1 MSVQTNEPQSNS
13 VLEGIKQGTT
23 LGVTGMA
30 DSTPTI
36 NEDTANLTPTI
47 QINEDLPPEQEVAL
61 GGKLFKLFSTPRKPP
76 LDPPAS
82 TIDESGSSLLVK
94 DGVADEK
101 AAINFEPYD
110 QIITNLDIDFNSINT
125 LDDFAAVIDTVI
137 KRTPDPG
144 TETNQEV
151 FMLAKDLDMRPSLLF
166 GKGFKDAKEVYAA
179 RSFLA
184 NSHNQL
190 IKLADEL
197 IKNPTDGEL
206 AIKFRKHLT
215 LHGLFVTNFKQGRAD
230 VGRALRAFQLPTMAD
245 APSQANA
252 IEEMLAEFGGQD
264 SIVDIAVKTKTLF
277 DKNGMPATNNYVGEN
292 FFKRSSKAWSEAYRG
307 GLLFSPKTQL
317 RNIIG
322 NAFYLSYSVPEYIL
336 AGIYGNIES
345 AVINGGGKL
354 LRGNHWG
361 GYNNGMT
368 WEMGVARLYG
378 MVHGFGDALYMGY
391 KGFSG
396 SVSDNITKYE
406 GATND
411 YITAKNLNLENSIFA
426 STVDFMGKIYRLPY
440 QGLTAGDEFFKEMA
454 RAMEMHT
461 LVMENATM
469 LSRNTG
475 KPYKEAFEEV
485 LTDVMSNPQ
494 KYKTSIDDAAR
505 YYTFQDQM
513 PKMLEQASK
522 AIQSTPYVG
531 TILLPFA
538 KTPVNVT
545 RRFLDMSTGSLPK
558 GLVSGEFFT
567 NAKVRNKTLARITL
581 MSLFAMK
588 IADVYQSGHITGG
601 YPLNA
606 NGMIDMKQK
615 AALDAIGWKPYSL
628 VFRGEGFP
636 EDMPL
641 FKDGNQLEPNG
652 NLTYVSYNGLEPVG
666 ALLGVTA
673 HTMELMHRSPNPRVR
688 ENIAVAFTLAMQ
700 KYIAEMPMVQG
711 AADIL
716 GVLREGKLDN
726 VGADIILNMIAAP
739 IAPLA
744 PIKAAGGIFQGE
756 NVDDEYLIYKRNTDA
771 DFERDMRMFIDTTGD
786 GKGDTPNLNYGNQV
800 NTTFYNPFIEEFN
813 KLLFQMPYD
822 EGLTLGETIWG
833 KTSTGKDLPLALDIF
848 AEPIRMDGSRGLINE
863 ISNKFI
869 SPFNI
874 VDAEKKGKHVYE
886 NIRLG
891 SPITNP
897 QPIKFGVKLKPEE
910 YYDWITISKK
920 TKWREFGNRTFEEHI
935 IYTMNSNEYMF
946 ELNDNEKYQKIQ
958 SINTKALQLGFD
970 LMMMNPKYNR
980 LSQLID
986 MQKEMIEMGLLPD
999 TGVNII
1005 E

>member
-1 MSVQTNEPQSNS
+1 M
-13 VLEGIKQGTT
+13 
-23 LGVTGMA
+23 
-30 DSTPTI
+30 
-36 NEDTANLTPTI
+36 
-47 QINEDLPPEQEVAL
+47 
-61 GGKLFKLFSTPRKPP
+61 
-76 LDPPAS
+76 
-82 TIDESGSSLLVK
+82 LVK

-396 SVSDNITKYE
+396 SVSDNIKKY
-406 GATND
+406 
-411 YITAKNLNLENSIFA
+411 
-426 STVDFMGKIYRLPY
+426 
-440 QGLTAGDEFFKEMA
+440 
-454 RAMEMHT
+454 
-461 LVMENATM
+461 
-469 LSRNTG
+469 
-475 KPYKEAFEEV
+475 
-485 LTDVMSNPQ
+485 
-494 KYKTSIDDAAR
+494 
-505 YYTFQDQM
+505 
-513 PKMLEQASK
+513 
-522 AIQSTPYVG
+522 
-531 TILLPFA
+531 
-538 KTPVNVT
+538 
-545 RRFLDMSTGSLPK
+545 
-558 GLVSGEFFT
+558 
-567 NAKVRNKTLARITL
+567 
-581 MSLFAMK
+581 
-588 IADVYQSGHITGG
+588 
-601 YPLNA
+601 
-606 NGMIDMKQK
+606 
-615 AALDAIGWKPYSL
+615 
-628 VFRGEGFP
+628 
-636 EDMPL
+636 
-641 FKDGNQLEPNG
+641 
-652 NLTYVSYNGLEPVG
+652 
-666 ALLGVTA
+666 
-673 HTMELMHRSPNPRVR
+673 
-688 ENIAVAFTLAMQ
+688 
-700 KYIAEMPMVQG
+700 
-711 AADIL
+711 
-716 GVLREGKLDN
+716 
-726 VGADIILNMIAAP
+726 
-739 IAPLA
+739 
-744 PIKAAGGIFQGE
+744 
-756 NVDDEYLIYKRNTDA
+756 
-771 DFERDMRMFIDTTGD
+771 
-786 GKGDTPNLNYGNQV
+786 
-800 NTTFYNPFIEEFN
+800 
-813 KLLFQMPYD
+813 
-822 EGLTLGETIWG
+822 
-833 KTSTGKDLPLALDIF
+833 
-848 AEPIRMDGSRGLINE
+848 
-863 ISNKFI
+863 
-869 SPFNI
+869 
-874 VDAEKKGKHVYE
+874 
-886 NIRLG
+886 
-891 SPITNP
+891 
-897 QPIKFGVKLKPEE
+897 
-910 YYDWITISKK
+910 
-920 TKWREFGNRTFEEHI
+920 
-935 IYTMNSNEYMF
+935 
-946 ELNDNEKYQKIQ
+946 
-958 SINTKALQLGFD
+958 
-970 LMMMNPKYNR
+970 
-980 LSQLID
+980 
-986 MQKEMIEMGLLPD
+986 
-999 TGVNII
+999 
-1005 E
+1005 